1 MIMGASA
8 STAPPSSAGMAPV
21 EPAYADLV
29 QALRP
34 GAADPRSAARSIAA
48 LARRD
53 AVAREQLVGHGVLA
67 PLLALLHEGSGD
79 EIKPVA
85 TREAGCGQGGNAAL
99 RALARDCPANKAGI
113 VDAGAIKP
121 LAQLLQCGSETAQEQ
136 AAAALRNLGGHR
148 TQRFVEEGAVA
159 PLVALLGSGS
169 APGQREQ
176 AAAALR
182 NFAAFED
189 GSRLAIVRAGAVAP
203 LVALLRCRADSTV
216 EEAAAALQNLARH
229 PLNRL
234 AMADAISPLMLVVES
249 ATTSDGARDQ
259 ATAALRNLHVSGVD
273 AIHPLPSGGHVVE
286 VSARRI

>member
-1 MIMGASA
+1 
-8 STAPPSSAGMAPV
+8 MAPV

-85 TREAGCGQGGNAAL
+85 TREAAL

-286 VSARRI
+286 VSAGRI

>member
-1 MIMGASA
+1 MIMGAGASA
-8 STAPPSSAGMAPV
+8 APPSSAGMAPV

-85 TREAGCGQGGNAAL
+85 TREAAAFAL

-169 APGQREQ
+169 ARAREQ

-189 GSRLAIVRAGAVAP
+189 GNRLAIVRAGAVAP

>member
-1 MIMGASA
+1 MIMGAGA

-85 TREAGCGQGGNAAL
+85 TREAAAL

-169 APGQREQ
+169 ARAREQ

>member
-85 TREAGCGQGGNAAL
+85 TREAAL

-229 PLNRL
+229 PLNRP
-234 AMADAISPLMLVVES
+234 AMADAIIPLMLVVES

>member
-1 MIMGASA
+1 
-8 STAPPSSAGMAPV
+8 MAPV

-85 TREAGCGQGGNAAL
+85 TREAAAL

-169 APGQREQ
+169 ARAREQ

-189 GSRLAIVRAGAVAP
+189 GNRLAIVRAGAVAP

-229 PLNRL
+229 PLNRP

>member
-169 APGQREQ
+169 ARAREQ

-189 GSRLAIVRAGAVAP
+189 GNRLAIVRAGAVAP

-229 PLNRL
+229 PLNRP